1 MKIRRL
7 TILIKY
13 IYENRKLFLED
24 IEKYKRE
31 KDISTKINNKII
43 PFNNT
48 IRWNS
53 TYYIIKVF
61 LDLKLAIIY
70 ISRISINKEFK
81 NNILIKTE

>member
-53 TYYIIKVF
+53 TYYIIKSF
-61 LDLKLAIIY
+61 
-70 ISRISINKEFK
+70 SI
-81 NNILIKTE
+81 